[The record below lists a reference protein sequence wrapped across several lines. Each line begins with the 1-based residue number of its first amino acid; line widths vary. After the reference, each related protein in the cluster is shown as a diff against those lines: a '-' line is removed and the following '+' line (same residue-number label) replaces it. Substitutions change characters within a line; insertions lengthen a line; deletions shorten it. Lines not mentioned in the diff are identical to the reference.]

1 MKNLIVIMSV
11 LFLITIVNQE
21 LFAQKREHR
30 QGKDFRMDM
39 KERLNLT
46 EEQENKIENLRLS
59 HEEAMIKL
67 KADLELKELEMRKIR
82 SSDKLSRSEI
92 VRITKEISAI
102 KDEMALARVN
112 HQMDVYDNLDANQ
125 KKIWM
130 ETQDQIG
137 HMKHKMKHNM
147 RNRLERV
154 D

>member
-1 MKNLIVIMSV
+1 MKNLIVVLAI
-11 LFLITIVNQE
+11 LFLVTLVNQE
-21 LFAQKREHR
+21 IYSQKKEHR

-46 EEQENKIENLRLS
+46 DEQENKIESLRLS

-67 KADLELKELEMRKIR
+67 RADLELKELEIRKIR
-82 SSDKLSRSEI
+82 SSDKLSRSEML
-92 VRITKEISAI
+92 RITKEISAI

-130 ETQDQIG
+130 ETQDQIE